1 MKKINKREW
10 FAGISSL
17 VTFLIVLRTLHDMQ
31 TAQGVGL
38 YLSILGGYNSRVL
51 FDVMVDVLG
60 LVLLALLLLIP
71 CFLLGFRN
79 SESFFRLLA
88 AYLAL
93 LPGVD
98 LAALVHIFDPPGLFH
113 LPQALVEGDVLNVF
127 LAGMKEISPVLR
139 LWLPIFFL
147 LLMGDQMM
155 ERKGLK
161 RWQIRILWFQI
172 PLLLGV
178 FLFPAISSFL
188 AFAMQYLLLIV
199 CFDIWEGW
207 NKNLIQGM
215 KRPNGHPYHD
225 AEQSWNNDLIQG
237 MKRPNGHPYHDA
249 EQSWYNG
256 YSNIRLWG
264 MVLFGGFW
272 LRGLYLMIEVMSIWE

>member
-1 MKKINKREW
+1 MKKIIKQEW
-10 FAGISSL
+10 LAGIFSL

-38 YLSILGGYNSRVL
+38 YLSILGGYDSRIL
-51 FDVMVDVLG
+51 FDVLVDVLG
-60 LVLLALLLLIP
+60 LVLLALLLWIP
-71 CFLLGFRN
+71 CFLLGYRN
-79 SESFFRLLA
+79 SKSFFRLLA

-98 LAALVHIFDPPGLFH
+98 LAALVHVFDPPGLFH

-127 LAGMKEISPVLR
+127 LTGMKEINPVLR
-139 LWLPIFFL
+139 LWLPIFCL
-147 LLMGDQMM
+147 LLMGDRMM

-188 AFAMQYLLLIV
+188 AFVMQYLLLIV
-199 CFDIWEGW
+199 CFGIWEGW
-207 NKNLIQGM
+207 NSDLIQGK
-215 KRPNGHPYHD
+215 KRPDGHPYHD
-225 AEQSWNNDLIQG
+225 AEQSWNHS
-237 MKRPNGHPYHDA
+237 RV
-249 EQSWYNG
+249 
-256 YSNIRLWG
+256 RLWG

-272 LRGLYLMIEVMSIWE
+272 LRGLYLMIEVMSKWG

>member
-1 MKKINKREW
+1 MIKIIKREW
-10 FAGISSL
+10 FAVFFSL

-38 YLSILGGYNSRVL
+38 YLSILGGYDSRVL
-51 FDVMVDVLG
+51 FDIMVDVLG
-60 LVLLALLLLIP
+60 LALLALLLLIP

-79 SESFFRLLA
+79 AESFFRLLA

-113 LPQALVEGDVLNVF
+113 LSQVFVEGDVLNVF
-127 LAGMKEISPVLR
+127 LTGMKEISPVLR
-139 LWLPIFFL
+139 LWFPIFCL
-147 LLMGDQMM
+147 LLMGNHMIGSQ
-155 ERKGLK
+155 GLK
-161 RWQIRILWFQI
+161 SWQINILWFQI

-188 AFAMQYLLLIV
+188 AFVMQYLLLIV

-207 NKNLIQGM
+207 YKF
-215 KRPNGHPYHD
+215 YT
-225 AEQSWNNDLIQG
+225 
-237 MKRPNGHPYHDA
+237 
-249 EQSWYNG
+249 
-256 YSNIRLWG
+256 NIHFWG

-272 LRGLYLMIEVMSIWE
+272 LRGLYLMIEVMSVWEK